1 MLKRNLRV
9 KKRIKQHM
17 QTQLTSLLNVQE
29 NDDIVTID
37 VKLEGIV
44 GKHVV
49 VTKAPLNTMQSKSRM
64 YREQA
69 IFVEFD
75 GDGRQTGPGTS
86 R

>member
-1 MLKRNLRV
+1 
-9 KKRIKQHM
+9 M
-17 QTQLTSLLNVQE
+17 QILLASLLNMQE

-37 VKLEGIV
+37 IKLESII

-49 VTKAPLNTMQSKSRM
+49 VTKASLNTLQSKSRM

-75 GDGRQTGPGTS
+75 GDGRQTGAGTS
-86 R
+86 G